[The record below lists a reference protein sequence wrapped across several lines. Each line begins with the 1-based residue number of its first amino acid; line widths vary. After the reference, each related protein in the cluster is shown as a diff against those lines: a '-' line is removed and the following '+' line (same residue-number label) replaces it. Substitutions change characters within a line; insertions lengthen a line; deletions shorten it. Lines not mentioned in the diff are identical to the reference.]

1 MDRSLGF
8 VSAANDLIV
17 LLTLAFASA
26 PERFQSLNLAIY
38 RNSLAHHAKGTP
50 LAIPLKRA

>member
-50 LAIPLKRA
+50 SAIPLKRA

>member
-8 VSAANDLIV
+8 VSAPDDFDTVSSILA

-26 PERFQSLNLAIY
+26 PERLSFNLAI
-38 RNSLAHHAKGTP
+38 
-50 LAIPLKRA
+50 